1 MRMQLNSY
9 VLLHTFN
16 FWIMIIDFLNKLDK
30 SDLHRY
36 IQVLQAYYKHAEN
49 EELYEV
55 DYNERTGYVYI
66 ALENGVTIA
75 NNSDCVE
82 YIIFDCEAEQ
92 EKFFD
97 EYEQAL
103 NYKHEQ

>member
-9 VLLHTFN
+9 ILLHTFN

-49 EELYEV
+49 EELFEV

-66 ALENGVTIA
+66 ALENGITIA
-75 NNSDCVE
+75 NNSDRVE
-82 YIIFDCEAEQ
+82 YIVFDSKNGQ
-92 EKFFD
+92 EEFFD
-97 EYEQAL
+97 EYEQAE
-103 NYKHEQ
+103 NYEYEQ